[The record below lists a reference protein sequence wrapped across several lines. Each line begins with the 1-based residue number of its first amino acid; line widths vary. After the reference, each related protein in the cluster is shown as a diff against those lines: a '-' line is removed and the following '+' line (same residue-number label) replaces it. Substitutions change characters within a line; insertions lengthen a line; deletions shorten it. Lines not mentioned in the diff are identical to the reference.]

1 MRWRRKS
8 KYIELT
14 QTLQRGATIQQSNL
28 IRADAVMRGLFM
40 PISGRRLARWSTY
53 SVDDEANVDRPDG
66 TQTPRDPRRGAAA
79 GRGGPIESA
88 TALESVMGTLLF
100 NITDERRGHASCT
113 YCVEVV

>member
-1 MRWRRKS
+1 MLGLRPCEKGDITKWVCNAPG
-8 KYIELT
+8 
-14 QTLQRGATIQQSNL
+14 RGH
-28 IRADAVMRGLFM
+28 
-40 PISGRRLARWSTY
+40 
-53 SVDDEANVDRPDG
+53 VDRPDG